1 MARKKRAS
9 GEGTIR
15 KRPNGLW
22 EARLSISGQYRTKSF
37 YGKTQAE
44 AHRKREEARKALE
57 AGHSLDSQRQ
67 TVGEYLEG
75 WIEGPL
81 NGSVA
86 PKTYADYAWICRKH
100 LIPEIG
106 RIRLSKLTAED
117 LDQLYARKTA
127 AGLGPRTVGYI
138 HSTVRVAL
146 QRAVKKR
153 LILYNVARDAEPP
166 PREPKKERTTLSL
179 EQVANF
185 FKAAAEAESRFEAL
199 FIVAVLA
206 GPRPGE
212 LLGLKWPDLVLPDKP
227 DTPGEARIRRA
238 VSLVRGKPHL
248 RDTTK
253 TGKGRPVHLLPE
265 AVAALKAHRL
275 RYLEERLRYAEVW
288 NAAWRAEPRHEDL
301 VFPSL
306 NGGPM
311 DRDNLAARHFKPLL
325 KRAELPDIRLYDL
338 RHTFATLWLES
349 GEHPKILQEILGHS
363 RISITLDTYSHV
375 IPHMQ
380 REAMGRFGRMFS
392 KSS

>member
-22 EARLSISGQYRTKSF
+22 EARLSISGQHRTKSF
-37 YGKTQAE
+37 YGKTQAD
-44 AHRKREEARKALE
+44 ARRKREEARKALE

-81 NGSVA
+81 KGSVA

-106 RIRLSKLTAED
+106 CVRLSKLTAED
-117 LDQLYARKTA
+117 LDRLYARKTA
-127 AGLGPRTVGYI
+127 TGLSPRTVGYI

-153 LILYNVARDAEPP
+153 LIPYNVARDAEPP
-166 PREPKKERTTLSL
+166 PRGPKQERTTLSL

-185 FKAAAEAESRFEAL
+185 FKAAAQAESRFEAL

-212 LLGLKWPDLVLPDKP
+212 LLGLKWSDLVLPENTDI
-227 DTPGEARIRRA
+227 PGEARIRRA
-238 VSLVRGKPHL
+238 VSLVCGKPHL
-248 RDTTK
+248 RDSTK

-265 AVAALKAHRL
+265 VVAAMKAHRL
-275 RYLEERLRYAEVW
+275 RYLEERLRYAELW
-288 NAAWRAEPRHEDL
+288 NAAWQAEPRHKDL

-306 NGGPM
+306 GGGPM

-325 KRAELPDIRLYDL
+325 KRANLPDIRLYDL

-363 RISITLDTYSHV
+363 RISVTLDTYSHV

-380 REAMGRFGRMFS
+380 RDAMGRFGKMFAKPS
-392 KSS
+392 

>member
-15 KRPNGLW
+15 KRPNGHW
-22 EARLSISGQYRTKSF
+22 EASLSISGQYRTKSF

-44 AHRKREEARKALE
+44 ACRKREEARNALE
-57 AGHSLDSQRQ
+57 AGRSLDLQRQ
-67 TVGEYLEG
+67 TIGEYLER

-81 NGSVA
+81 KGSVA

-106 RIRLSKLTAED
+106 CVRFSKLTAED
-117 LDQLYARKTA
+117 LDRLYARKTA

-153 LILYNVARDAEPP
+153 LIPYNVARDAEPP
-166 PREPKKERTTLSL
+166 PRGLKKERITLSL

-212 LLGLKWPDLVLPDKP
+212 LLGLK
-227 DTPGEARIRRA
+227 
-238 VSLVRGKPHL
+238 
-248 RDTTK
+248 
-253 TGKGRPVHLLPE
+253 
-265 AVAALKAHRL
+265 
-275 RYLEERLRYAEVW
+275 
-288 NAAWRAEPRHEDL
+288 
-301 VFPSL
+301 
-306 NGGPM
+306 
-311 DRDNLAARHFKPLL
+311 
-325 KRAELPDIRLYDL
+325 
-338 RHTFATLWLES
+338 
-349 GEHPKILQEILGHS
+349 
-363 RISITLDTYSHV
+363 
-375 IPHMQ
+375 
-380 REAMGRFGRMFS
+380 
-392 KSS
+392 

>member
-37 YGKTQAE
+37 YGKTQAD
-44 AHRKREEARKALE
+44 ARRKREEARKALD

-67 TVGEYLEG
+67 TVGEYLQG
-75 WIEGPL
+75 WIDGPL
-81 NGSVA
+81 KGSVA
-86 PKTYADYAWICRKH
+86 PKTYSDYAWICRKY

-106 RIRLSKLTAED
+106 HIRLSKLTAED
-117 LDQLYARKTA
+117 LDRLYARKTA
-127 AGLGPRTVGYI
+127 ASLGPRTVGYI

-153 LILYNVARDAEPP
+153 LIPYNVARDAEPP
-166 PREPKKERTTLSL
+166 PRGPKKERTTLSL

-227 DTPGEARIRRA
+227 DIPGEVRIRCA

-265 AVAALKAHRL
+265 AVAALKAQRL
-275 RYLEERLRYAEVW
+275 RYLEERLRYAEIW
-288 NAAWRAEPRHEDL
+288 NATWRAEARYEDL
-301 VFPSL
+301 VFPSKT
-306 NGGPM
+306 GSPM
-311 DRDNLAARHFKPLL
+311 NWNNLVRRNLKPLM
-325 KRAELPDIRLYDL
+325 RAAGLPETTRPYDL
-338 RHTFATLWLES
+338 RHTCALLYTDF
-349 GEHPKILQEILGHS
+349 
-363 RISITLDTYSHV
+363 
-375 IPHMQ
+375 
-380 REAMGRFGRMFS
+380 
-392 KSS
+392 

>member
-15 KRPNGLW
+15 KRTNGLW

-37 YGKTQAE
+37 YGKTQAD
-44 AHRKREEARKALE
+44 ARHKREEARKALE

-67 TVGEYLEG
+67 TVGEYLQG
-75 WIEGPL
+75 WIDGPL
-81 NGSVA
+81 KSSVA
-86 PKTYADYAWICRKH
+86 PKTYADYAWICRKY

-106 RIRLSKLTAED
+106 HIRLSKLTAED
-117 LDQLYARKTA
+117 LDRLYARKTA
-127 AGLGPRTVGYI
+127 ASLGPRTVGYI

-153 LILYNVARDAEPP
+153 LIPYNVARDAEPP
-166 PREPKKERTTLSL
+166 PRGPDKERTTLSL

-185 FKAAAEAESRFEAL
+185 FKAAADAESRFEAL

-212 LLGLKWPDLVLPDKP
+212 LLGLKWSDLVLPDKP
-227 DTPGEARIRRA
+227 DTPGEVRIRRA
-238 VSLVRGKPHL
+238 VSLVWGKPHL

-253 TGKGRPVHLLPE
+253 TGKGRPVNLLPE

-275 RYLEERLRYAEVW
+275 RYLEERLRYAEIW
-288 NAAWRAEPRHEDL
+288 NAVWQAEPRYEDL

-306 NGGPM
+306 SGGPM

-325 KRAELPDIRLYDL
+325 KRANLPDIRLYDL

-363 RISITLDTYSHV
+363 RISVTLESYRHV
-375 IPHMQ
+375 IPHLQ
-380 REAMGRFGRMFS
+380 RDAMGRFGKMFAKPS
-392 KSS
+392 